1 MVNLDLVA
9 SIQPSVGS
17 VVTHRVAFEGG
28 FILGF
33 TNRFASLIEQR
44 VALTGGKFSLEASDL
59 SRYLNTL
66 LLVRVEAAN
75 DVKPSIPRNV
85 AKLLN
90 VPAIYQLALDNIG
103 WAQDEDTKEIFIP
116 VYEPKG
122 KDEVMTASEATE
134 FSQKLGLL
142 ADYGI
147 EINPGLSL
155 EKKGN
160 LGFMT
165 WTVIKNA
172 VTQTKEYWR
181 EDKRAPASDA
191 LLLSFF
197 EIQQLENIIRPK
209 FYYGNQTYYDNVLD
223 MLLGDACRKVA
234 K

>member
-1 MVNLDLVA
+1 MINLDRVVE
-9 SIQPSVGS
+9 IQPSVGS
-17 VVTHRVAFEGG
+17 VVTHEVTFEGG
-28 FILGF
+28 FIVGF
-33 TNRFASLIEQR
+33 TDRFASLIEQR

-75 DVKPSIPRNV
+75 DLKPSIPRNI

-90 VPAIYQLALDNIG
+90 VPALYQLALTNIG
-103 WAQDEDTKEIFIP
+103 WVQDEDTKEIFIP
-116 VYEPKG
+116 KYTPKQE
-122 KDEVMTASEATE
+122 EVMEASEAIE

-142 ADYGI
+142 SDYGI

-160 LGFMT
+160 LNFMT
-165 WTVIKNA
+165 WTVLKNA

-197 EIQQLENIIRPK
+197 EIHQLENVIRPK
-209 FYYGNQTYYDNVLD
+209 FYYGNQTYYDRLLET
-223 MLLGDACRKVA
+223 LLGDACRKVA

>member
-1 MVNLDLVA
+1 MINLDRVVEV
-9 SIQPSVGS
+9 QPSVGS
-17 VVTHRVAFEGG
+17 VVTHEVTFEGG
-28 FILGF
+28 FIVGF
-33 TNRFASLIEQR
+33 TDRFASLIEQR

-66 LLVRVEAAN
+66 LLIRVEAAN
-75 DVKPSIPRNV
+75 DLKPSIPRNI

-90 VPAIYQLALDNIG
+90 VPALYQLALTNIG
-103 WAQDEDTKEIFIP
+103 WVQDEDTKEIFT
-116 VYEPKG
+116 PKYMPEQE
-122 KDEVMTASEATE
+122 EVMEASEAIE

-142 ADYGI
+142 SDYGI

-160 LGFMT
+160 LNFMT
-165 WTVIKNA
+165 WTVLKNA

-181 EDKRAPASDA
+181 EDKKAPASDA

-197 EIQQLENIIRPK
+197 EIHQLENVIRPK
-209 FYYGNQTYYDNVLD
+209 FYYGNQTYYDRLLET
-223 MLLGDACRKVA
+223 LLGDACRKVA